1 MLPFMAKGA
10 FEERVRRFG
19 RCRDLLAGSVLGGHC
34 NDDGSRCVCLHHP
47 SFFGKAAANEI
58 YRALLDLLKTH
69 GAPIARSRES
79 RAPAKAH
86 QYVTACFTK
95 CRCCYE
101 YPGTGKH
108 IPYQYGQHASEAPRI
123 ISQIEQALCS
133 KLDLDQSELP
143 DCWVV
148 NSYDP
153 GNFIDWHTD
162 EVPGPAKE
170 FWVYGLAPRSAQWIK
185 LRCGLYSPL

>member
-1 MLPFMAKGA
+1 MAKRA
-10 FEERVRRFG
+10 FEERLRGFA
-19 RCRDLLAGSVLGGHC
+19 RCRDLLAGTVLGDYF

-47 SFFGKAAANEI
+47 SFFGKVAANNI
-58 YRALLDLLKTH
+58 YRDLLVLLKTH
-69 GAPIARSRES
+69 GAPIAKSRGS
-79 RAPAKAH
+79 TARAKAH
-86 QYVTACFTK
+86 QYVTACFTHCK
-95 CRCCYE
+95 CCYS
-101 YPGTGKH
+101 YPGTGRH
-108 IPYQYGQHASEAPRI
+108 MPYQYGQHGSEATRI
-123 ISQIEQALCS
+123 ISQIEQYLCTMFC
-133 KLDLDQSELP
+133 LNQSELP

-153 GNFIDWHTD
+153 DKFIDWHTD